1 MVYVIINPPNLQLLV
16 WVRMN
21 KDRTIVNLI
30 IDGEITLIYDNDWV
44 LLHDHFLPNVCY
56 SLAY

>member
-16 WVRMN
+16 WVRIN

-30 IDGEITLIYDNDWV
+30 IDGEITLIYDMGV
-44 LLHDHFLPNVCY
+44 ATRSLLT
-56 SLAY
+56 

>member
-16 WVRMN
+16 WVRIN

-30 IDGEITLIYDNDWV
+30 IDGEITLIYDIWV